1 MTTRLP
7 ACERCKK
14 RKTKCDSLLP
24 ACANCSRAR
33 VDCVTK
39 DKVLGRMVSRS
50 YVASLEENIRSFE
63 AADDGRAYKRT
74 RVADEAEQQS
84 AVLSLSVNR
93 NNNSTTPSTQS
104 NSSPL
109 NDERGKDVTNNDSG
123 DGTMGRLFVSVLS
136 GGSVA
141 PQVSEDLNNQIKQ
154 YSSATTGR
162 GDYEE
167 FIDHEKKSISSL
179 GQEFLK
185 QSRDL
190 ITKNRASDITAY
202 DYELVDRL
210 ARRYFTWMNSAHPVM
225 HECRF
230 FFLLRQ
236 YYAHPDKAVL
246 LDKFQVNMV
255 VAISLASIS
264 RPHLSTSEI
273 GRAAH
278 DFFKV
283 ATDVSNQIIYGH
295 GLQGLQNIL
304 LILQYTLLV
313 PKAGN
318 LWQLS
323 GMAMRFATEMGLYT
337 EPNPTETIDP
347 ITLDLRRRMF
357 WTCYCIDR
365 LLSTTMG
372 RPTCIAESHISV
384 NPPSVVGDRYVTVNG
399 ILDGPSCQLKVAQVE
414 QIRICRLQGEIHSRL
429 YGSTSPE
436 NTPQDDLSS
445 WSWHMYDQ
453 LRVWRNEFGLATPLI
468 TNEWAELQFHIAV
481 VLLFRPS
488 PNRPNPSEEALH
500 AAFHSAGEV
509 MKLIKIM
516 VRDFSAVFSWL
527 TVQNLFMCGLT
538 FVHSL
543 KELVEKGTSKVCL
556 TLAEIFHRTQACS
569 ATLETLSALEA
580 GSTERMRNV
589 FETASYTVLQGLS
602 SMNTPFQRSNEPQN
616 CIWAQIAGSND
627 LSLKRPTTIENKTI
641 QIHVSSPILQRWENC
656 IQTALSRHDDDHYRE
671 HDMYAVPPHVS
682 DCPSISDPSPY
693 IVTNTETWGPT
704 QSSMDK
710 LQPTPST
717 TSIPVEN
724 VSMERSTAAH
734 SNPEPTRSSDLPD
747 WNETELGVELERWF
761 LYPFPEVTP
770 SLSDLVSEQT
780 GI

>member
-1 MTTRLP
+1 
-7 ACERCKK
+7 
-14 RKTKCDSLLP
+14 
-24 ACANCSRAR
+24 
-33 VDCVTK
+33 
-39 DKVLGRMVSRS
+39 MVSRS
-50 YVASLEENIRSFE
+50 YVASLEENIRRFE
-63 AADDGRAYKRT
+63 SADDGREPKRM
-74 RVADEAEQQS
+74 RVADGPVEGSQGYSPVMNQ
-84 AVLSLSVNR
+84 
-93 NNNSTTPSTQS
+93 NNCSTSPSTQS

-109 NDERGKDVTNNDSG
+109 SDERRRDDDANGG
-123 DGTMGRLFVSVLS
+123 GGGGGTMGRLLVSVLS

-141 PQVSEDLNNQIKQ
+141 PQVSEDLNNQIRQ
-154 YSSATTGR
+154 YSSAITGR

-190 ITKNRASDITAY
+190 VTKNKASDITAY

-236 YYAHPDKAVL
+236 YCAHPNNAAL

-255 VAISLASIS
+255 IAISLASIS

-278 DFFKV
+278 DFFRV

-337 EPNPTETIDP
+337 EPNPTETTDP

-384 NPPSVVGDRYVTVNG
+384 NSPSVIGDRYITVNG
-399 ILDGPSCQLKVAQVE
+399 ILDGPSCQLKIAQIE

-453 LRVWRNEFGLATPLI
+453 LRIWRNEFGLATPLI
-468 TNEWAELQFHIAV
+468 TREWAELQFHIAV

-500 AAFHSAGEV
+500 AAFHSSGEV
-509 MKLIKIM
+509 MKLVKIM

-602 SMNTPFQRSNEPQN
+602 GVNQPFQRTNEHSN
-616 CIWAQIAGSND
+616 CIWAKIAASND
-627 LSLKRPTTIENKTI
+627 LSVKRPTTIENKII
-641 QIHVSSPILQRWENC
+641 QIQTSSPILKRWEDC
-656 IQTALSRHDDDHYRE
+656 IQTALNNHNEDHYRE
-671 HDMYAVPPHVS
+671 HDMHAIPQHIS
-682 DCPSISDPSPY
+682 NCPSLTNPSPY
-693 IVTNTETWGPT
+693 IVKNIETWGPT

-710 LQPTPST
+710 LEPAPSGVP
-717 TSIPVEN
+717 IPLEN
-724 VSMERSTAAH
+724 VSMERSTAAQPN
-734 SNPEPTRSSDLPD
+734 SEPTRSSDLPD
-747 WNETELGVELERWF
+747 WNETELGAELERWF

-770 SLSDLVSEQT
+770 SLSDLVNEQV

>member
-14 RKTKCDSLLP
+14 RKIRCDSLFP
-24 ACANCSRAR
+24 ACGNCSKAG
-33 VDCVTK
+33 VDCVTR
-39 DKVLGRMVSRS
+39 DRVLGRMVPRS
-50 YVASLEENIRSFE
+50 YVTSLDQTIRSFE
-63 AADDGRAYKRT
+63 EGNDGQGAKRL
-74 RVADEAEQQS
+74 RMENDGGQGS
-84 AVLSLSVNR
+84 PKLSSPLDKNYS
-93 NNNSTTPSTQS
+93 SKSPS
-104 NSSPL
+104 NSSSSSFPL
-109 NDERGKDVTNNDSG
+109 SSNNQKRKDEDNG
-123 DGTMGRLFVSVLS
+123 DGTMGTLLVSVLS

-154 YSSATTGR
+154 YSGAITGR

-167 FIDHEKKSISSL
+167 FIKNEKRSISSL
-179 GQEFLK
+179 GQEFLLK
-185 QSRDL
+185 SRDL
-190 ITKNRASDITAY
+190 AKRNKASDITAY
-202 DYELVDRL
+202 DYSLVDRL

-236 YYAHPDKAVL
+236 YYAHPEKAVL

-255 VAISLASIS
+255 IAISLASVS

-273 GRAAH
+273 GRVAH
-278 DFFKV
+278 DFFRV
-283 ATDVSNQIIYGH
+283 ANDASNQIIYGH

-337 EPNPTETIDP
+337 EPNPTESMDS

-372 RPTCIAESHISV
+372 RPTCIAESHIFV
-384 NPPSVVGDRYVTVNG
+384 NPPSITGDRYITVDG
-399 ILDGPSCQLKVAQVE
+399 IINGPSCQLKVAQIE

-429 YGSTSPE
+429 YGATSQQTATK
-436 NTPQDDLSS
+436 NDLSN

-453 LRVWRNEFGLATPLI
+453 LRLWRNDFGLATPLI
-468 TNEWAELQFHIAV
+468 TKEWAELQFHVAV

-488 PNRPNPSEEALH
+488 PNRPNPSEDALH

-509 MKLIKIM
+509 MKLAKIM

-543 KELVEKGTSKVCL
+543 KELVEKGTTYPKVCL

-569 ATLETLSALEA
+569 ATLETLSAL
-580 GSTERMRNV
+580 RQD
-589 FETASYTVLQGLS
+589 L
-602 SMNTPFQRSNEPQN
+602 RSE
-616 CIWAQIAGSND
+616 
-627 LSLKRPTTIENKTI
+627 
-641 QIHVSSPILQRWENC
+641 
-656 IQTALSRHDDDHYRE
+656 
-671 HDMYAVPPHVS
+671 
-682 DCPSISDPSPY
+682 
-693 IVTNTETWGPT
+693 
-704 QSSMDK
+704 
-710 LQPTPST
+710 
-717 TSIPVEN
+717 
-724 VSMERSTAAH
+724 
-734 SNPEPTRSSDLPD
+734 
-747 WNETELGVELERWF
+747 
-761 LYPFPEVTP
+761 
-770 SLSDLVSEQT
+770 
-780 GI
+780 